1 MLGYMRSYTRSTL
14 TFVFVL
20 FPLLC
25 RLTSP
30 SDQCVKSSDCNKNGL
45 CMRGI
50 CICNSGWWGN
60 LCQFCRLRLSVD
72 NGEINDGHGAYATSS
87 KCSWLIESPRPNST
101 IHLDLKMFATECN
114 WDHLYIYDGNSVKS
128 PLIAVLSGIIKDP
141 KRGNFEQ
148 SLMLRA
154 NSGSALLYFYSDKLY
169 NEKGFKI
176 KYSISTDCSAK
187 CSFHGSCGKNEQCI
201 CDSGWTG
208 AHCDIQT
215 CIADCVNGFCSN
227 DTRLCVCYP
236 GFYGASCN
244 VSGEGSFW
252 TQYSSKGAGLIQER
266 ASHAAAVIGD
276 YMWVFGGFSLNP
288 GPFENLVR
296 YHIPSDS
303 WEVVRPFVNS
313 TAVPSQRY
321 GHSMIAYNG
330 SLYLFGGRIG
340 QLATDE
346 LWAFDTR
353 TLVWSLPPR
362 KGTPLPVAGHT
373 ATLVGSTMIVLFGY
387 GQRRNYTDKVQEYD
401 LETGTWSIHD
411 VPKDI
416 IHPTFAHSSAYDP
429 ATGII
434 YIHGGFFDNEPST
447 SLASYDPTTRTWRAL
462 ANSSVP
468 RFLHT
473 AVFVDGMM
481 LVFGGNSHNGTTRMP
496 SNLSCFS
503 MDFLAY
509 DTVCDE
515 WKKLS
520 LPESLKSSGRYGHSA
535 VAFNRTM
542 FVFGGFQGVLLKDVL
557 SFTSGPCALMRD
569 KSSCEMSS
577 NVSGCMWNE
586 RTSTCL
592 GPERCATPLTKERE
606 KCRKL
611 GQSCTRCTSSVHG
624 CSWCEGEKQCV
635 SGNCR
640 NGAPKID
647 SLAKCSR
654 NAKSSSC
661 QGTDCENKGCYNL
674 SSCEDCTKE
683 SLCMW
688 CESEKQCVAKN
699 SYPVSFPYGQCRG
712 WVEELQCSA
721 ERCSGMKTC
730 DECHTLPGCGWC
742 DDGSGTGLGECME
755 GGNDGP
761 FNNSDADAVT
771 SQCPSDL
778 WFFVECPDCQCNG
791 HSTCINRNICE
802 KCQGQTSGPRCEVC
816 SPGHHGDPKNGGTC
830 QACECNGHANSCDS
844 VTGHCNC
851 LARYVTGKNCERCEK
866 DQNNDVIVGNA
877 TNGGHCY
884 NKLSRNLRYTFI
896 VSNKTSISFLYIP
909 TEDDDDVYIE
919 VEIERGQPALLN
931 LSYSTVSSPS
941 YALESRHQIGSFRKN
956 IPHDTFNFGGSDE
969 FSFEVHVFDI
979 KGTVKLQITF
989 VQRPEFGLLRF
1000 FVTFFACFFSL
1011 LFIVALAWKIKVR
1024 YSSYVMARHR
1034 VEEMKQMASRPFAKV
1049 CLALTNPHLEAPN
1062 RQTLPSAIVVQPT
1075 ENHTAA
1081 VGVFMMRLPGDRDG
1095 YTPIGQTG
1103 ICCATALGTRGKRGL
1118 RPPPPPYTNRGT
1130 MVKRSNLVTS
1140 CCA

>member
-1 MLGYMRSYTRSTL
+1 
-14 TFVFVL
+14 
-20 FPLLC
+20 
-25 RLTSP
+25 
-30 SDQCVKSSDCNKNGL
+30 
-45 CMRGI
+45 MRGI

-60 LCQFCRLRLSVD
+60 FCQFCRLRLSVD

-154 NSGSALLYFYSDKLY
+154 NSGSALLYFYSDKFY

-176 KYSISTDCSAK
+176 KY
-187 CSFHGSCGKNEQCI
+187 
-201 CDSGWTG
+201 
-208 AHCDIQT
+208 
-215 CIADCVNGFCSN
+215 
-227 DTRLCVCYP
+227 
-236 GFYGASCN
+236 
-244 VSGEGSFW
+244 
-252 TQYSSKGAGLIQER
+252 
-266 ASHAAAVIGD
+266 
-276 YMWVFGGFSLNP
+276 
-288 GPFENLVR
+288 R

-346 LWAFDTR
+346 LWSFDTR
-353 TLVWSLPPR
+353 TLIWSLLPR
-362 KGTPLPVAGHT
+362 KGSPLPVAGHT

-401 LETGTWSIHD
+401 LETGTWGIHD
-411 VPKDI
+411 VPKDF

-473 AVFVDGMM
+473 SVFVDGMM
-481 LVFGGNSHNGTTRMP
+481 LVF
-496 SNLSCFS
+496 
-503 MDFLAY
+503 
-509 DTVCDE
+509 VCDE

-557 SFTSGPCALMRD
+557 SFTSGPCSLMRD

-577 NVSGCMWNE
+577 NVSGCVWNE

-592 GPERCATPLTKERE
+592 GPERCATPLTK
-606 KCRKL
+606 
-611 GQSCTRCTSSVHG
+611 
-624 CSWCEGEKQCV
+624 
-635 SGNCR
+635 
-640 NGAPKID
+640 
-647 SLAKCSR
+647 
-654 NAKSSSC
+654 
-661 QGTDCENKGCYNL
+661 GTNCENKGCYNL

-688 CESEKQCVAKN
+688 CESERQCVAKN
-699 SYPVSFPYGQCRG
+699 SYPVSFPYGQCR
-712 WVEELQCSA
+712 A

-755 GGNDGP
+755 GGDDGP

-778 WFFVECPDCQCNG
+778 WFFVECP
-791 HSTCINRNICE
+791 
-802 KCQGQTSGPRCEVC
+802 GPRCEVC

-866 DQNNDVIVGNA
+866 DESNDVIVGNA

-909 TEDDDDVYIE
+909 TEDDDDVNIE
-919 VEIERGQPALLN
+919 VEIERGEPALLN

-979 KGTVKLQITF
+979 KGLVKLQITF
-989 VQRPEFGLLRF
+989 TQRPEFGLLRF

-1034 VEEMKQMASRPFAKV
+1034 VEEMKQMASRPFAKQ
-1049 CLALTNPHLEAPN
+1049 
-1062 RQTLPSAIVVQPT
+1062 QTLPSAIVVQPT

-1118 RPPPPPYTNRGT
+1118 RTPPPPYTNRGT
-1130 MVKRSNLVTS
+1130 MVKRSNMVTS